1 MRWIFVL
8 SAVVLLAG
16 CNPAEKLMDQ
26 VKSGGVGY
34 VTVKDKK
41 VAGRYQAEAAVDPKK
56 DTGDKADVGFQA
68 LLNGLEEAQKDGY
81 DLVTYSGPRGGTLTR
96 TITTVPRYAPS
107 SSYVADQ
114 YPAVVYDVQGY
125 KSTGDHPPNAR
136 PISVVIA
143 QVTADREKRR
153 AGRAAIRSITTQK

>member
-1 MRWIFVL
+1 MFVL
-8 SAVVLLAG
+8 AAALLLAA

-26 VKSGGVGY
+26 VKSGGGGY

-41 VAGRYQAEAAVDPKK
+41 VAGKYLAEASVDPKK
-56 DTGDKADVGFQA
+56 GNDNGDVGLQA

-81 DLVTYSGPRGGTLTR
+81 DLVTYSGPRGGTLTK
-96 TITTVPRYAPS
+96 TITTVPLYSPS
-107 SSYVADQ
+107 SSYVAEQ
-114 YPAVVYDVQGY
+114 YPAIVYDVQGY

-136 PISVVIA
+136 PIAAVIA

-153 AGRAAIRSITTQK
+153 AVRAAVGSITTKK